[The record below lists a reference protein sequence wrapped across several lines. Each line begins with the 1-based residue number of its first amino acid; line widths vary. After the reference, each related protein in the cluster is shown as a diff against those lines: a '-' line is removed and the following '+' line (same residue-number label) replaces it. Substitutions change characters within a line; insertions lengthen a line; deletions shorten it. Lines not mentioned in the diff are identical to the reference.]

1 LVPIRKTKKEW
12 HLLRGIAVVDAGKT
26 NTKVILFDGAGKPL
40 ATRTVA
46 SLNHEGPPYRTID
59 PAPLIGLCRTA
70 LAELDAILPID
81 VVVPCAHGAALAC
94 LAADGSLALPVMDY
108 TSEPP
113 AQIVADYKLV
123 EPPFEEVFGPL
134 LPMALTHALQLY
146 WQAKAYP
153 TEFARVETVVPW
165 IQYVAYLLSGKLVTE
180 ISSMSCQSQLMNVQ
194 NNTLSSLVYGQGWD
208 RFFPPFA
215 KAWDVIGELK
225 AEFRSAGFRGRGHV
239 LAGVHDSN
247 ANYLRYL
254 AGGQTKFTLL
264 STGTW
269 IIGFDTEAKV
279 ETLNRAKDMV
289 SNTDVFGKLVACCRF
304 FGGREFEVLGEGASG
319 DVASLAAVQR
329 LIDQETMALPS
340 FSDGGGPVPHVG
352 GKGRI
357 TGPKTVNPEEKA
369 ALASLYCALMV
380 AESLDAIGSRH
391 DVIVDGPF
399 SKNRIFLQVLAALRK
414 GQKVLASD
422 LRDGTTA
429 GAACL
434 GLMPDGMLPHIDLSL
449 AHVAPADI
457 AGIENYRTS
466 WQKLAYRHGD

>member
-1 LVPIRKTKKEW
+1 
-12 HLLRGIAVVDAGKT
+12 LLRGIAVVDAGKT
-26 NTKVILFDGAGKPL
+26 NTKVILFNGAGKPL

-59 PAPLIGLCRTA
+59 PTPLVGLCRTA

-113 AQIVADYKLV
+113 TRIVADYRLV

-146 WQAKAYP
+146 WQAKVFPA
-153 TEFARVETVVPW
+153 EFARVKTVVPW

-194 NNTLSSLVYGQGWD
+194 NNTLSSLVHGQGWD
-208 RFFPPFA
+208 RFFPPLA
-215 KAWDVIGELK
+215 KAWDAVGNLK
-225 AEFRSAGFRGRGHV
+225 AEFKGADFRGKGQV

-254 AGGQTKFTLL
+254 AGGQKKFTLL

-269 IIGFDTEAKV
+269 IIGFDTEAQV
-279 ETLNRAKDMV
+279 ETLNREKDMV

-304 FGGREFEVLGEGASG
+304 FGGKEFEVLGEGASG
-319 DVASLAAVQR
+319 DVASLDAVQK
-329 LIDQETMALPS
+329 LIDQATMALPS

-352 GKGRI
+352 GKGKI
-357 TGPKTVNPEEKA
+357 IGQNPLTPEEKSS
-369 ALASLYCALMV
+369 LASLYCALMV
-380 AESLDAIGSRH
+380 SESLDAIGSMD

-399 SKNRIFLQVLAALRK
+399 SKNKVFLQVLAALRK

-434 GLMPDGMLPHIDLSL
+434 GLMPDGVLPHIDLSL
-449 AHVAPADI
+449 AHIAPVNIKGFDD
-457 AGIENYRTS
+457 YRTA
-466 WQKLAYRHGD
+466 WQKLAYKHGD